1 MQAARG
7 SKKTNEDESKQ
18 KSDAAP
24 MGTGDVLNRPRQ
36 TAQAAAPAYHG
47 QYYNKGSPAEVK
59 QPFLCN
65 LFGILSTTSE
75 YEDILRWLPDGNGF
89 IIIDKSR
96 FEKETLPMVLPN
108 TKYDSFRRRLKRLKF
123 AR

>member
-1 MQAARG
+1 MQARG
-7 SKKTNEDESKQ
+7 SKKMNEDDSKQ

-24 MGTGDVLNRPRQ
+24 MGTGDDLNRPRQ
-36 TAQAAAPAYHG
+36 TAQAAAPAYQG
-47 QYYNKGSPAEVK
+47 KNCKGSPAEVK
-59 QPFLCN
+59 QRFLCS

-89 IIIDKSR
+89 IVIDKSR
-96 FEKETLPMVLPN
+96 FEKEILPMVLPN

>member
-7 SKKTNEDESKQ
+7 NVKMNDESKQ

-24 MGTGDVLNRPRQ
+24 MG
-36 TAQAAAPAYHG
+36 
-47 QYYNKGSPAEVK
+47 KGSPAEVK
-59 QPFLCN
+59 QLFLCS

-89 IIIDKSR
+89 IVIDKSR
-96 FEKETLPMVLPN
+96 FEKEILPMVLPN